1 MKNNTYST
9 KTKVIRI
16 AVTGTVILA
25 LSFAAFIL
33 PLRPKVSEAEKRELA
48 KFPEFSV
55 TSLLSGAYFSDI
67 ALWFSDTVPFRDT
80 LVEMNSKI
88 QHILGT
94 ATVLKGFNE
103 AKQGDE
109 IPDAPNTAVDSSS
122 SDTSADSAVSS
133 SESQSATAVNTTAPD
148 TTAASTTEQ
157 QGEYTGIVQTLD
169 SIIVAGNSGY
179 EYYNFNQTASDAYVA
194 AVNAAGNTL
203 GGRATVYSMIVPT
216 SIDITLDERV
226 RKKLNVSDQKKAID
240 YMEGSMNQNVKR
252 VEIFDTMKA
261 HKDEYV
267 YFRTDHHWTGLGA
280 YYAYVRF
287 CEVKGIQ
294 ALPLSSY
301 TVRSFDNFLGS
312 FYKDSGN
319 DPALGNEPDV
329 VDTYTPPCNT
339 KMTVTERSGNTLV
352 TPMIYN
358 AESSKPAYKYSAFI
372 YGDNP
377 FTVIENTDMT
387 SGDALILVKESFGN
401 AIAPLFTYHYKYV
414 YVVDYRYYT
423 GTLNALV
430 DTAKAAAGGSVDVL
444 YCNNISITRAS
455 SLVEKLAAVLS

>member
-1 MKNNTYST
+1 MKNKSNST
-9 KTKVIRI
+9 KNKVIRI
-16 AVTGTVILA
+16 AVTGTVVLTMT
-25 LSFAAFIL
+25 FAAFIL

-55 TSLLSGAYFSDI
+55 TALLSGTYFSDI
-67 ALWFSDTVPFRDT
+67 ASWFSDTVPFRDT
-80 LVEMNSKI
+80 LVAINSKF

-103 AKQGDE
+103 AKRGDD
-109 IPDAPNTAVDSSS
+109 IPDVPNTS
-122 SDTSADSAVSS
+122 SDLPASDGTSEVQTDSPSGIPSEITSAP
-133 SESQSATAVNTTAPD
+133 ETQP
-148 TTAASTTEQ
+148 
-157 QGEYTGIVQTLD
+157 QGEYAGLVQKFD
-169 SIIVAGNSGY
+169 SILVAGNSGY
-179 EYYNFNQTASDAYVA
+179 EYYNFNQAASDAYVA
-194 AVNAAGNTL
+194 AVNAAGNRL
-203 GGRATVYSMIVPT
+203 NGRAKVYSMIIPT

-226 RKKLNVSDQKKAID
+226 RKKVNVSDQKKAID
-240 YMEGSMNQNVKR
+240 YMEGSMNQNVVR
-252 VEIFDTMKA
+252 VEIFDALKA
-261 HKDEYV
+261 HKDEYI

-287 CEVKGIQ
+287 CEIKGIQ
-294 ALPLSSY
+294 ALPLSAY

-319 DPALGNEPDV
+319 DPALGASPDV
-329 VDTYTPPCNT
+329 VDTYTPPCGT
-339 KMTVTERSGNTLV
+339 KMTVTEKSGNTLV

-358 AESSKPAYKYSAFI
+358 ATNNKPAYKYSAFI

-414 YVVDYRYYT
+414 YVVDYRYYS
-423 GTLNALV
+423 GKLDALV
-430 DTAKAAAGGSVDVL
+430 NTAKSACGGNVDVL
-444 YCNNISITRAS
+444 YCNNISMTRAS
-455 SLVEKLAAVLS
+455 GQVTKLAAVLA

>member
-1 MKNNTYST
+1 MKNKSYST

-48 KFPEFSV
+48 KFPEFSI
-55 TSLLSGAYFSDI
+55 TALLSGAYFSDI
-67 ALWFSDTVPFRDT
+67 SSWFSDTVPFRDT
-80 LVEMNSKI
+80 LVEINSKF

-109 IPDAPNTAVDSSS
+109 IPDVPNTSPDASV
-122 SDTSADSAVSS
+122 SDTAASDTP
-133 SESQSATAVNTTAPD
+133 SETQSAAAAETQTG
-148 TTAASTTEQ
+148 TTAAPATEP
-157 QGEYTGIVQTLD
+157 QGEYTGLVQNFD
-169 SIIVAGNSGY
+169 SILVAGNSGY

-203 GGRATVYSMIVPT
+203 AGRATVYSMIIPT
-216 SIDITLDERV
+216 SIDITLDSRV
-226 RKKLNVSDQKKAID
+226 RSKVNVSDQKKAID

-287 CEVKGIQ
+287 CEIKGIQ

-329 VDTYTPPCNT
+329 VDTYTPPCST

-352 TPMIYN
+352 TPMIYDATN
-358 AESSKPAYKYSAFI
+358 NKPAYKYSAFI

-423 GTLNALV
+423 GKLSTLV
-430 DTAKAAAGGSVDVL
+430 DTAKAAAGGNVDVL
-444 YCNNISITRAS
+444 YCNNISMTRAS
-455 SLVEKLAAVLS
+455 GQVSALASILA